1 MSVRVD
7 LNPILKRTYRQDYDP
22 EKGLILTDGAGKTLL
37 QIVTELG
44 IPFDDVSS
52 ILVNHCVEQP
62 NYKVQDGD
70 LIYLSIAISGG

>member
-7 LNPILKRTYRQDYDP
+7 LNPILRRMYRSDYDS
-22 EKGLILTDGAGKTLL
+22 ETGLILTDGAGKTLR
-37 QIVTELG
+37 QVVQELG
-44 IPFDDVSS
+44 IPLDEISS

-62 NYKVQDGD
+62 NYTVRDGD

>member
-7 LNPILKRTYRQDYDP
+7 LNPILRRMYRLDYDP
-22 EKGLILTDGAGKTLL
+22 EKGLILTDGDGKTLH
-37 QIVTELG
+37 QIVSELG
-44 IPFDDVSS
+44 IQLDEVSS
-52 ILVNHCVEQP
+52 ILVNHRVEQP